1 MNAKAKGYILGSI
14 AAASYGMNPLFALPL
29 YKAGMDPD
37 SVLFFRYLFAIPL
50 LGIMIKA
57 RGRSFKIQR
66 KETFPLIIMGLL
78 VALSSLTLFLSY
90 NYMAAGI
97 ASTLLFVYPIMVA
110 LIMAMVFKEKLA
122 LQTIVCML
130 LALGGIGLLYKSE
143 DGSTLS
149 LIGTLLV
156 FASSLSYA
164 IYIVG
169 INQTSLK
176 NVATLKVTFYVLLFG
191 LSLFVARLLYSG
203 VLNTPDQWYLWA
215 NLLALAVFPTAI
227 SFLCTTGAIQYIGST
242 PTSRR
247 FPPARHSRR
256 IGARDSHLLRNSR
269 LWRKPDS
276 QRKLRTGDDYRSR
289 NVRHRRRQYYKPT
302 GPLQET
308 VPKTPDKKQEKKL
321 IL

>member
-57 RGRSFKIQR
+57 RGRTFKIQR

-176 NVATLKVTFYVLLFG
+176 NAATLKVTFYVLLFG

-203 VLNTPDQWYLWA
+203 VLNTPDEWYLWG

-242 PTSRR
+242 PTAILGALEPVTAIFFGIAVFGESLTVRESIGLVMIIVAVTLVIAGGNITGQLVR
-247 FPPARHSRR
+247 F
-256 IGARDSHLLRNSR
+256 
-269 LWRKPDS
+269 
-276 QRKLRTGDDYRSR
+276 RKLFPRLPIKS
-289 NVRHRRRQYYKPT
+289 
-302 GPLQET
+302 
-308 VPKTPDKKQEKKL
+308 KKNN
-321 IL
+321 

>member
-29 YKAGMDPD
+29 YKVGMDPD

-57 RGRSFKIQR
+57 RGRTFKIQR

-97 ASTLLFVYPIMVA
+97 ASTLLFIYPIMVA

-191 LSLFVARLLYSG
+191 LSLFIARLLYSG
-203 VLNTPDQWYLWA
+203 VLNTPDQWYLWG

-242 PTSRR
+242 PTAILGALEPVTAIFFGIAVFGESLTVRESFGLVMIIVAVTFVIAGGNITSQLVR
-247 FPPARHSRR
+247 F
-256 IGARDSHLLRNSR
+256 
-269 LWRKPDS
+269 
-276 QRKLRTGDDYRSR
+276 RKLFPRLPIRSKKR
-289 NVRHRRRQYYKPT
+289 N
-302 GPLQET
+302 
-308 VPKTPDKKQEKKL
+308 
-321 IL
+321 

>member
-242 PTSRR
+242 PTAILGALEPVTAIFFGIAVFGESLTVRESFGLVMIIVAVTFVIAGVNITSQLVR
-247 FPPARHSRR
+247 F
-256 IGARDSHLLRNSR
+256 
-269 LWRKPDS
+269 
-276 QRKLRTGDDYRSR
+276 RKLFPRLPIRSKKR
-289 NVRHRRRQYYKPT
+289 N
-302 GPLQET
+302 
-308 VPKTPDKKQEKKL
+308 
-321 IL
+321 

>member
-29 YKAGMDPD
+29 YKAGRDPD

-57 RGRSFKIQR
+57 RGRTFKIQR

-203 VLNTPDQWYLWA
+203 VLNTPDQWYLWG

-242 PTSRR
+242 PT
-247 FPPARHSRR
+247 A
-256 IGARDSHLLRNSR
+256 ILGALEPVTAIFFGIAVFGESLTFRESFGLVMIIVAVTFVIAGGNITSHLVRF
-269 LWRKPDS
+269 
-276 QRKLRTGDDYRSR
+276 RKLFPKLPIRNKKRS
-289 NVRHRRRQYYKPT
+289 
-302 GPLQET
+302 
-308 VPKTPDKKQEKKL
+308 
-321 IL
+321 

>member
-242 PTSRR
+242 PTAILGALEPVTAIFFGIAVFGESLTVRESFGLVMIIVAVTFVIAGGTITSQLVR
-247 FPPARHSRR
+247 F
-256 IGARDSHLLRNSR
+256 
-269 LWRKPDS
+269 
-276 QRKLRTGDDYRSR
+276 RKLFPRLPIRSKKR
-289 NVRHRRRQYYKPT
+289 N
-302 GPLQET
+302 
-308 VPKTPDKKQEKKL
+308 
-321 IL
+321 

>member
-149 LIGTLLV
+149 LIGTLLL

-242 PTSRR
+242 PTAILGALEPVTAIFFGIAVFGESLTVRESFGLVMIIVAVTFVIAGGNITSQLVR
-247 FPPARHSRR
+247 F
-256 IGARDSHLLRNSR
+256 
-269 LWRKPDS
+269 
-276 QRKLRTGDDYRSR
+276 RKLFPRLPIRSKKR
-289 NVRHRRRQYYKPT
+289 N
-302 GPLQET
+302 
-308 VPKTPDKKQEKKL
+308 
-321 IL
+321 

>member
-242 PTSRR
+242 PTAILGALEPVTAIFFGIAVFGESLTVRESFGLVMIIVAVTFVTAGGNITSQLVR
-247 FPPARHSRR
+247 F
-256 IGARDSHLLRNSR
+256 
-269 LWRKPDS
+269 
-276 QRKLRTGDDYRSR
+276 RKLFPRLPIRSKKR
-289 NVRHRRRQYYKPT
+289 N
-302 GPLQET
+302 
-308 VPKTPDKKQEKKL
+308 
-321 IL
+321 

>member
-143 DGSTLS
+143 DGSTLN

-242 PTSRR
+242 PTAILGALEPVTAIFFGIAVFGESLTVRESFGLVMIIVAVTFVIAGANITSQLVR
-247 FPPARHSRR
+247 F
-256 IGARDSHLLRNSR
+256 
-269 LWRKPDS
+269 
-276 QRKLRTGDDYRSR
+276 RKLFPRLPIRSKKR
-289 NVRHRRRQYYKPT
+289 N
-302 GPLQET
+302 
-308 VPKTPDKKQEKKL
+308 
-321 IL
+321 

>member
-156 FASSLSYA
+156 FASSLSYV
-164 IYIVG
+164 YIVG

-242 PTSRR
+242 PTAILGALEPVTAIFFGIAVFGESLTVRESFGLVMIIVAVTFVIAGGNITSQLVR
-247 FPPARHSRR
+247 F
-256 IGARDSHLLRNSR
+256 
-269 LWRKPDS
+269 
-276 QRKLRTGDDYRSR
+276 RKLFPRLPIRSKKR
-289 NVRHRRRQYYKPT
+289 N
-302 GPLQET
+302 
-308 VPKTPDKKQEKKL
+308 
-321 IL
+321 

>member
-203 VLNTPDQWYLWA
+203 VLNTPDQWYLWV

-242 PTSRR
+242 PTAILGALEPVTAIFFGIAVFGESLTVRESFGLVMIIVAVTFVIAGGNITSQLVR
-247 FPPARHSRR
+247 F
-256 IGARDSHLLRNSR
+256 
-269 LWRKPDS
+269 
-276 QRKLRTGDDYRSR
+276 RKLFPRLPIRSKKR
-289 NVRHRRRQYYKPT
+289 N
-302 GPLQET
+302 
-308 VPKTPDKKQEKKL
+308 
-321 IL
+321 

>member
-57 RGRSFKIQR
+57 RGRTFKIQR

-203 VLNTPDQWYLWA
+203 VLNTPDEWYLWG

-242 PTSRR
+242 PTAILGALEPVTAIFFGIAVFGESLTVRESIGLVMIIVAVTLVIAGGNITGQLVRLGNCFQDSR
-247 FPPARHSRR
+247 
-256 IGARDSHLLRNSR
+256 
-269 LWRKPDS
+269 
-276 QRKLRTGDDYRSR
+276 
-289 NVRHRRRQYYKPT
+289 
-302 GPLQET
+302 
-308 VPKTPDKKQEKKL
+308 
-321 IL
+321 

>member
-57 RGRSFKIQR
+57 RGRTFKIQR

-203 VLNTPDQWYLWA
+203 VLNTPDQWYLWG
-215 NLLALAVFPTAI
+215 NLLAMAVFPTAI

-242 PTSRR
+242 PTAILGALEPVTAIFFGIAVFGESLTVRESIGLVMIIVAVTLVIAGGNITGQLVR
-247 FPPARHSRR
+247 F
-256 IGARDSHLLRNSR
+256 
-269 LWRKPDS
+269 
-276 QRKLRTGDDYRSR
+276 RKLFPRLPIKS
-289 NVRHRRRQYYKPT
+289 
-302 GPLQET
+302 
-308 VPKTPDKKQEKKL
+308 KKNN
-321 IL
+321 